1 MLVKDF
7 LVMLIL
13 KLKLICF
20 LYYNLLNLEANL
32 AFYKLLLKK
41 LLQLVLAATF

>member
-1 MLVKDF
+1 MLVKN
-7 LVMLIL
+7 LLITLIL
-13 KLKLICF
+13 KLKLIYLF
-20 LYYNLLNLEANL
+20 YYNLLDLKTNL